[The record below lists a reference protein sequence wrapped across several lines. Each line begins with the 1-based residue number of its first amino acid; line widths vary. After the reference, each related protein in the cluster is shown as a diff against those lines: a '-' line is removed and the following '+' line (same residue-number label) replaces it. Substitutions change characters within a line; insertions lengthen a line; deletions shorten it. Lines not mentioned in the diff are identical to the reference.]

1 MLNKSILVLLM
12 LLFTNN
18 IDAQRR
24 SSSKDESKQNSSVSQ
39 AEDLVNQYGFSSKQE
54 LGEHLLSQD
63 LTKTAEKTVKNYMS
77 GEKLAGREMTRLKDL
92 LNKHPKGSEGNVS
105 TRSGRKSKEPSQ
117 RAARSSR
124 SSRDEST
131 RSSRSARSS
140 SSSRSKESSER
151 SSRSARSTD
160 DTRGSDSRNDSRRM
174 SSSKRSSKREAVD
187 YPSDY
192 PETLKDA
199 EEEIM
204 PEIEIL
210 NLNDDDSS
218 TDEQPSSGRVQRS
231 ARTEGQG
238 AAEGL
243 SALENFDMVGENKW
257 IQAGRRWMYGDDA
270 VCAQVCL
277 DNIWCDGFYTY
288 VSRRG
293 DDICIYAD
301 DVDPLRTYNG
311 ISLKSYIYV
320 NAGLRQEFREAR
332 DEYLQKQRS
341 FNALSHSKRT
351 LEFLSSN
358 HDNDAVASVSA
369 PSSGRRLNREDT
381 DADVPEMPDQVAEA
395 EELIA
400 NGEVE
405 EIIMED
411 DESSV
416 EEDESM
422 DDEGSVS
429 SGRRASSGR
438 KSSSARSSGRVK
450 KESSKRASN
459 SNIGLVGAWGNINS
473 SYVYSKYGWTNPMN
487 FFTNEGH
494 GTWISN
500 GRPIRYMRTRN
511 VQACAKAC
519 LKIQDCDAINFS
531 TRWGSCYL
539 MDDVDPIW
547 EHNWYVYSGMTS
559 YAVRNIDEVA
569 MEREMAQIN
578 NFMQNVDSKEAAVQ
592 ASIDSY
598 INGGG
603 FVAEYYDAVQAVSA
617 FRSELIEDENAELPP
632 TQEDEGTIDDFTEEL
647 DDIIEKATDLH
658 ETAEDALS
666 KFAFVETYANKA
678 ADLKS
683 VATDVETAL
692 QAAKSVP
699 GVLRRTFTIP
709 YNMVAPVDNRMDG
722 VVTRACAVDASLD
735 TPENIIQKVSDVAVE
750 VGEKLGTLGELTANG
765 YGYLSLANDCADET
779 RYTGIADG
787 LRVTRVAYL
796 DKVGSAEEV
805 AEDVDDALDDAI
817 TKMDEII
824 EALDTGLDLSAFDEF
839 LDILTPM
846 QTGLSFINESVEISP
861 WPVST
866 ASIGCPAGYEEYF
879 VGGCGKCPNGFMMTW
894 DPVSAYFC
902 TKSWS
907 EQTSSTRRVEREGGS
922 WWEGFFSFFEDIVT
936 WSTQYFTENHDGYW
950 VGATCPDNM
959 SLINDPISGEPAFC
973 ASSGSFSISLA
984 DIGVELDGIASAIE
998 DFMSLDDFMEC
1009 CIDPVL
1015 QPVMDLAMDGIGL
1028 EVPDVG
1034 TAFPELGVDL
1044 PDMNTNLLA
1053 AMQDLYVEL
1062 LSLSNQLQISIDYLD
1077 LNLDMLADIP
1087 CQGVQDKIAELHSSP
1102 GDDSELVEQVVT
1114 NLALRT
1120 KMGQKAQ
1127 EVSDQIGV
1135 LREYVATAE
1144 GVAQDPLAWTYGE
1157 YVASR
1162 YTGCP

>member
-54 LGEHLLSQD
+54 LGEHLLSQG

-92 LNKHPKGSEGNVS
+92 LNKYPKGSEGNVS

-160 DTRGSDSRNDSRRM
+160 DARRSDSRNDSRRM

-257 IQAGRRWMYGDDA
+257 IKAGRRWMYGDDA
-270 VCAQVCL
+270 ACAQVCL

-301 DVDPLRTYNG
+301 DVDPLITYNG
-311 ISLKSYIYV
+311 INLKTYVYV
-320 NAGLRQEFREAR
+320 NAGLRQEYREAQ
-332 DEYLQKQRS
+332 EVFLQKQRS
-341 FNALSHSKRT
+341 LSALNYSIET

-358 HDNDAVASVSA
+358 HDNTAVATASA
-369 PSSGRRLNREDT
+369 PSSGRRLNRED
-381 DADVPEMPDQVAEA
+381 ADDDTPEMPEQLSDA

-400 NGEVE
+400 NGEIE
-405 EIIMED
+405 EIVVEDESSIDD
-411 DESSV
+411 DESDS
-416 EEDESM
+416 D
-422 DDEGSVS
+422 GNVS

-450 KESSKRASN
+450 ESSKRASN
-459 SNIGLVGAWGNINS
+459 SGIGLRTAWTGGSN
-473 SYVYSKYGWTNPMN
+473 VLTKYGWMNPMH
-487 FFTNEGH
+487 FFVQEGTN
-494 GTWISN
+494 TWISN
-500 GRPIRYMRTRN
+500 GRPMRWMYAYN
-511 VQACAKAC
+511 VDRCAKEC
-519 LKIQDCDAINFS
+519 LRYQDCDAINYVRR
-531 TRWGSCYL
+531 TDRCYL
-539 MDDVDPIW
+539 MDDVDPLYEGYHPYW
-547 EHNWYVYSGMTS
+547 GLVS
-559 YAVRNIDEVA
+559 YAVRNIDDA
-569 MEREMAQIN
+569 MMENQISRWDQQMEN
-578 NFMQNVDSKEAAVQ
+578 MDTEESTIQ

-598 INGGG
+598 INGDG

-632 TQEDEGTIDDFTEEL
+632 TQEDEGTIDDFTQEL

-699 GVLRRTFTIP
+699 GVLRRTFTPP

-722 VVTRACAVDASLD
+722 VVTQACAVDASLD

-959 SLINDPISGEPAFC
+959 SLINDPVSGEPAFC

-984 DIGVELDGIASAIE
+984 DIGVELDGIATAIE

-1015 QPVMDLAMDGIGL
+1015 QPVMDLAMDGIKL
-1028 EVPDVG
+1028 KVPDVG
-1034 TAFPELGVDL
+1034 TAFPDLGVDL

-1087 CQGVQDKIAELHSSP
+1087 CQDVQDKIAELHSSP
-1102 GDDSELVEQVVT
+1102 GDDSELVEQVMT

-1127 EVSDQIGV
+1127 EVSDQIDV
-1135 LREYVATAE
+1135 VREYVATAE
-1144 GVAQDPLAWTYGE
+1144 GIAQDPLAWTYGE